1 MHAAAEEEK
10 GHAELSIETLK
21 LKLTRAQFKFVAR
34 LFEKME
40 RIKRKARFTK
50 FRPKESVKENPSAWW
65 NFAFKTVKQQ
75 YDIDQKVELFNRQYI
90 QKYCLW
96 RSEYR
101 KIYEKKLKNEHFSE
115 QSLDHLESNLD
126 ISSLIEI
133 REAVK
138 LKMRQKPK
146 STGWFGG
153 WFGGG
158 SSTSMVDVQDDLE
171 ISQEDK
177 RRLQQLVEDNEN
189 IVVSGVDR
197 PGITKHSLHI
207 SLPLLC
213 IEADEYLSVQFHDSI
228 INYNSIPG
236 SKASS
241 FELVTQKFEVHNLQ
255 DTSELII
262 TSQKKSESDVFFKML
277 FQINP
282 FDPRNMSKIAD
293 QSIDVVSGGVDI
305 NINHKLLKDVQ
316 MAFKVPE
323 EANLIEFSTA
333 LQQEYVQRYA
343 QTRAGLAHI
352 VSTRNIFLIRLDMNA
367 PRIKIP
373 GFGEEAIVMNFG
385 RLEIETNKSKIHS
398 TTEFDQS
405 KLEID
410 ELESMA
416 YANYDIKLENLEIQV
431 LKSSNDVDLD
441 LSRHVLEP
449 LSINWRLERLDTK
462 AQNTA
467 ELPKYKIEGEIEFL
481 KFDISNYRVV
491 QALTVFEYANSIW
504 SEPINLDDF
513 TPTTSELLV
522 LPSAPAYVPSTRS
535 NAQLDMVDSVY
546 LFDTNLFTIDE
557 APSDENFYDAKD
569 TFSGSNVVSETASKY
584 SASSAL
590 DAIQIAIR
598 MKIHKVEASVY
609 DEISDNLTNQS
620 RILLLETGALQ
631 FSQKVRKYQN
641 EIKGF
646 CRYFALIYRPDAQV
660 ERMTLV
666 ESGAKKIELTDTT
679 TENTLQIP
687 GVRNNRSILEM
698 ENSAIW
704 FELLEDRRV
713 DITESDLI
721 VNTAAFESSVD
732 TVCIGKIMRFLNSM
746 KPKRANISVIE
757 DSDISTDDSSP
768 QSSSSSSHLNHVNV
782 KNITIKSKSAKLN
795 LLSYYRTVSI
805 FEMSGTEIGFCI
817 KKNENIVRLKVAKVS
832 LEDPNKPHPY
842 CHVIS
847 VADTSSTFFE
857 LEMKLFDLT
866 KEENEDLNFFNGE
879 LTVRAG
885 ALNINFFYVFM
896 DHLAFKYPEE
906 LQEALYSFDEFD
918 TLRQNA
924 TGVNQK
930 TSLES
935 KYENPKRYKLDV
947 RMDAPKIFIPESPIS
962 NVGLKADLGSL
973 VVDNTITNYVT
984 SNPNITSAPVKDT
997 VIVKLEDFRLIKI
1010 ANSEKPADPENV
1022 EIFYQKS
1029 LTIKVERNLSLN
1041 WYFDAPGMALFF
1053 EIPKISMAL
1062 GKADLE
1068 IFWTT
1073 LYGNLMGRFSKFEF
1087 LRHVPPSRVPSE
1099 GTDNFS
1105 FMGAENFDESPTEQ
1119 GRITVT
1125 DPTGITINLPGVS
1138 AGGNS
1143 NQLEVPDRPSLT
1155 STLTD
1160 ENQPEDF
1167 DTMTVSFKMSE
1178 VKLTIY
1184 RDKIHSNELAQAT
1197 MSGLKGTYCMQNN
1210 QEMTVYLSINDLLTS
1225 DTRSEKP
1232 SSVPTYLVQK
1242 QADENQELMNLT
1254 YSSFP
1259 QGEDRS
1265 KQIISQKIQSMQ
1277 IILILDLVSQITDI
1291 FVGSMPTDTSQKRSY
1306 GAEMGKEF
1314 VNRISSTMESDS
1326 KSHLQFYLEMQKP
1339 NILMVDLTKREPSAI
1354 KIQTEV
1360 KMNYIASMQEQNL
1373 DLSILDTEVSC
1384 VPFKWCFNAD
1394 SIHYGQIVIDGI
1406 DLDLNT
1412 QFSKEYTRG
1421 RLKMSDFEIILTP
1434 AVISTILLA
1443 YQYLLSGDENVESS
1457 SSKSSET
1464 VYVPIGCQNVVD
1476 PSKIWFL
1483 PNPTGSNVDEAV
1495 PGEAEI
1501 AVENEEEHEEQ
1512 FTIEIP
1518 NASIKFETQAFYG
1531 RSANTV
1537 SLPLLLFRTKG
1548 NIEIQN
1554 WSSEM
1559 KADMNLKLIGDVFH
1573 EARPGYE
1580 KLIEPL
1586 EYSTARTEEDFQWF
1600 ELECRYRNYNRSIKQ
1615 HISDFGED
1623 DFEHTEKL
1631 PKQKLTLKTSNSF
1644 NLNISAETIHVFN
1657 HWQSSFS
1664 ESFTELEKTS
1674 SLTNQAPSP
1683 QNSIISN
1690 TKSIDHEVKAP
1701 ITIFNM
1707 TDHDI
1712 VLKASSNWKDFDPSI
1727 GRAGGVS
1734 PKTSNLLF
1742 PDRERRANV
1751 LCNQSSLLLPEDKNA
1766 TTDGNLYNLGS
1777 VPLHF
1782 QLDDPNMRKSV
1793 YRRSV
1798 HKTNFYRVEQQII
1811 SICPNGFT
1819 KRQIDVSS
1827 PSEIP
1832 VEFVSNTNPNLRIT
1846 LIVHVEGIAGVRK
1859 ISIRT
1864 NISIVNHLPLPLEIS
1879 SLADST
1885 LGSLVD
1891 FSLDPTKTFFIPDSD
1906 ELEIN
1911 RGRNISVPI
1920 SVLNQS
1926 FKFAVKLADPNV
1938 STSLKPIDYSRF
1950 YSKNYNG
1957 EPIIERLEFNTKDQS
1972 GLKYYANI
1980 VINAYKLSR
1989 SSGNSATFAKIE
2001 ISVKPCFAVRNWLPF
2016 PIRRVF

>member
-1 MHAAAEEEK
+1 
-10 GHAELSIETLK
+10 
-21 LKLTRAQFKFVAR
+21 
-34 LFEKME
+34 ME

-50 FRPKESVKENPSAWW
+50 FRPKESIHENPSAWW
-65 NFAFKTVKQQ
+65 NFAFQTVKQQ

-101 KIYEKKLKNEHFSE
+101 KLYEKKLKNEHFSE
-115 QSLDHLESNLD
+115 HSLNHLESNLD

-146 STGWFGG
+146 SAGWFGG

-158 SSTSMVDVQDDLE
+158 SSTSVQDDLE

-177 RRLQQLVEDNEN
+177 KRLQQLVEDNES
-189 IVVSGVDR
+189 IVVGGEDK

-228 INYNSIPG
+228 INFNSIPG

-241 FELVTQKFEVHNLQ
+241 FELITQKFEIHNLQ
-255 DTSELII
+255 DPSELII

-282 FDPRNMSKIAD
+282 FDPRTMAKLAD

-316 MAFKVPE
+316 RAFKVPE

-333 LQQEYVQRYA
+333 LQHEYVQRYA

-385 RLEIETNKSKIHS
+385 RLEIATNKSEIHS

-416 YANYDIKLENLEIQV
+416 YANYDVKLENLEIQV
-431 LKSSNDVDLD
+431 LKSLNDPDLD

-462 AQNTA
+462 AQSTA

-481 KFDISNYRVV
+481 KLDISNYRVV

-504 SEPINLDDF
+504 SEPLNLDDF

-522 LPSAPAYVPSTRS
+522 LPTAPAYVPSARS
-535 NAQLDMVDSVY
+535 NAQLDLVDSVY
-546 LFDTNLFTIDE
+546 LFDSNLFTIDE
-557 APSDENFYDAKD
+557 AISDENFYDAKD
-569 TFSGSNVVSETASKY
+569 TLSGSNVVVSETASKY

-590 DAIQIAIR
+590 DAIQVAIR
-598 MKIHKVEASVY
+598 MKIRKVEASVY
-609 DEISDNLTNQS
+609 DELSGNVINQS
-620 RILLLETGALQ
+620 RILLLETGLLQ

-646 CRYFALIYRPDAQV
+646 CQSLALIYRPDDQA
-660 ERMTLV
+660 EMMTLV
-666 ESGAKKIELTDTT
+666 ESGAKKTETT
-679 TENTLQIP
+679 TGNTLQIP
-687 GVRNNRSILEM
+687 NVAVRNRSALEM

-721 VNTAAFESSVD
+721 VNTAAFESSID

-746 KPKRANISVIE
+746 KPKRVNITIEQE
-757 DSDISTDDSSP
+757 DSNISTDRSDPSLH
-768 QSSSSSSHLNHVNV
+768 SSSSSSHLNPVSV

-795 LLSYYRTVSI
+795 LLSYYRIVSI

-817 KKNENIVRLKVAKVS
+817 KKKENILRLKVAKVS
-832 LEDPNKPHPY
+832 LEDPNKPQPY

-866 KEENEDLNFFNGE
+866 KEENEDLSRFNGE

-906 LQEALYSFDEFD
+906 LQEAFSSLDEFD
-918 TLRQNA
+918 TSVLRQNA
-924 TGVNQK
+924 VLHK
-930 TSLES
+930 KSESSLDAE

-947 RMDAPKIFIPESPIS
+947 RMDAPKIFIPESPLS

-973 VVDNTITNYVT
+973 VVDNSITSYMT
-984 SNPNITSAPVKDT
+984 SNPNITASPVKDT
-997 VIVKLEDFRLIKI
+997 VIVKLTDFRLIKI
-1010 ANSEKPADPENV
+1010 ANSEQPSHPENV
-1022 EIFYQKS
+1022 EIFNQKS
-1029 LTIKVERNLSLN
+1029 LTIKVERNLSLK

-1053 EIPKISMAL
+1053 DIPKISMTL

-1068 IFWTT
+1068 IFWKT
-1073 LYGNLMGRFSKFEF
+1073 LYGNLMGRFSKYEF
-1087 LRHVPPSRVPSE
+1087 ISQVAPSRATS
-1099 GTDNFS
+1099 GGGFS
-1105 FMGAENFDESPTEQ
+1105 FMEDFSPVEQ
-1119 GRITVT
+1119 KRITVT
-1125 DPTGITINLPGVS
+1125 DPTGVTINVPGVS
-1138 AGGNS
+1138 AGVNS
-1143 NQLEVPDRPSLT
+1143 IHSTLDVPNVPSNV

-1160 ENQPEDF
+1160 SDQPEDF
-1167 DTMTVSFKMSE
+1167 DTMIVSFKMVE
-1178 VKLTIY
+1178 VQLTIY
-1184 RDKIHSNELAQAT
+1184 RDTIHSNELAQAT
-1197 MSGLKGTYCMQNN
+1197 MSGLKGKYCVQNN

-1242 QADENQELMNLT
+1242 QADENQELMNMT

-1277 IILILDLVSQITDI
+1277 IILILDLVSQIYDI
-1291 FVGSMPTDTSQKRSY
+1291 FVGSMPTDTTEKRSY
-1306 GAEMGKEF
+1306 GAEIGTEI

-1354 KIQTEV
+1354 KIQTEI
-1360 KMNYIASMQEQNL
+1360 KMNYIASLQEQNL

-1421 RLKMSDFEIILTP
+1421 RLKLSDFEIILTP
-1434 AVISTILLA
+1434 AVVSTILLA
-1443 YQYLLSGDENVESS
+1443 YQYLISGEENTESS

-1464 VYVPIGCQNVVD
+1464 IYVPIGCQKVVD
-1476 PSKIWFL
+1476 PRKIWFL
-1483 PNPTGSNVDEAV
+1483 PNPTGSNVDKAAL
-1495 PGEAEI
+1495 PSEAENI
-1501 AVENEEEHEEQ
+1501 LENSDDHEEQ

-1548 NIEIQN
+1548 NIDVQN

-1559 KADMNLKLIGDVFH
+1559 KADINLKLIGDVFH

-1586 EYSTARTEEDFQWF
+1586 EYSTARSEDDFQWF
-1600 ELECRYRNYNRSIKQ
+1600 ELVCQYRNYNRSIKQ

-1631 PKQKLTLKTSNSF
+1631 PKQKLTLTTSNSF
-1644 NLNISAETIHVFN
+1644 NLNISSETIRVFN

-1674 SLTNQAPSP
+1674 SLTNQAPTP
-1683 QNSIISN
+1683 QNSNIST
-1690 TKSIDHEVKAP
+1690 TKSIDHDVKAP
-1701 ITIFNM
+1701 ITIFNL

-1712 VLKASSNWKDFDPSI
+1712 VLKASSNWKDFDASS
-1727 GRAGGVS
+1727 GRAGGAS
-1734 PKTSNLLF
+1734 PKSSNLLF

-1751 LCNQSSLLLPEDKNA
+1751 FYNQTSLLA
-1766 TTDGNLYNLGS
+1766 TNNESESTDGVLYNLGS
-1777 VPLHF
+1777 IPLHF
-1782 QLDDPNMRKSV
+1782 QHENSN

-1798 HKTNFYRVEQQII
+1798 YKTNFYRVEQQII

-1864 NISIVNHLPLPLEIS
+1864 NISIVNQLPLPLEIS

-1885 LGSLVD
+1885 LGSLAD

-1906 ELEIN
+1906 ELEMN

-1972 GLKYYANI
+1972 GLKYYSNI
-1980 VINAYKLSR
+1980 VINASKVTR

-2001 ISVKPCFAVRNWLPF
+2001 ICVKPCFAVRNWLPF
-2016 PIRRVF
+2016 PIRLVFNIMPLNC